1 MAKVKTLKTKK
12 TKEPSKLKGYKG
24 LRKLIPFYKK
34 YIGLFVLTISL
45 MVVSAGVGFLNP
57 IFSANALASLSELKF
72 DVAIKYA
79 IALIIVRVII
89 SVINFF
95 HNYCYVK
102 MDTKVVFDI
111 KTALIRAITA
121 VQMSKNDQTNNG
133 IYIER
138 LHEDSG
144 KCSDVLLDIM
154 SVALDLISNIAF
166 LFYIAFLDIWFFLML
181 LAYVVVLWI
190 FDNKKEYMWY
200 IQRRKFRNKREIA
213 TGAYN
218 EQVRG
223 LRDLKSLNIRNR
235 TISDAGDK
243 FQEAQTIN
251 RQSRLTRR
259 KFVMARDII
268 ATLFEVGFFLMG
280 VIFIKNGWI
289 LLAEFLV
296 IYMYHGNIRNLSV
309 HFASIKQ
316 YAIEGEL
323 AAQRVFEII
332 DEFPKEEFGDK
343 DITITEG
350 NIEFK
355 NVDFEYLPDTPILH
369 NLSLKFEANKTTA
382 IVGKSGS
389 GKSTILSLLNKLY
402 PIKNGHIL
410 IDGHDINT
418 LSEDSLRNNIG
429 VVTQAPYIFNRT
441 IRENLLFINDK
452 ATEEEM
458 ISALK
463 RAHIY
468 DFVKKLDGGLDSKVG
483 ENGVMLSGGQKQ
495 RLAIARILLKNSPII
510 LLDEATSALDNESQ
524 QLIVNAIEDLKKD
537 HTIIIVAHRL
547 STILDSDCI
556 MVLDQGKI
564 IDQGTH
570 KELYRRCK
578 EYKELYKNEETTD
591 LLTKALQ
598 ENNALPTNLIPDANI
613 GQIGE

>member
-1 MAKVKTLKTKK
+1 MAKHTETKQK
-12 TKEPSKLKGYKG
+12 KKKEPSKLKGYKG
-24 LRKLIPFYKK
+24 LKKLVPYYKK
-34 YIGLFVLTISL
+34 YLGLFILTMSL
-45 MVVSAGVGFLNP
+45 MLLSAAVGFLNP
-57 IFSANALASLSELKF
+57 IFSAQALANLSEAKF
-72 DVAIKYA
+72 DMALYFAIGV
-79 IALIIVRVII
+79 IIVRVVI

-121 VQMSKNDQTNNG
+121 VQMKKNDQTNNG

-144 KCSDVLLDIM
+144 KCSDVLMDIM

-166 LFYIAFLDIWFFLML
+166 LIYIAFLDIWFFLML
-181 LAYVVVLWI
+181 LAYVVTLWF
-190 FDNKKEYMWY
+190 FDNKKEYVWY
-200 IQRRKFRNKREIA
+200 IQRRQFRNKREIA

-235 TISDAGDK
+235 TIEDAGNK
-243 FQEAQTIN
+243 FQDAQSIN
-251 RQSRLTRR
+251 QKSRFTRR

-268 ATLFEVGFFLMG
+268 ATIFEVGFFLAG
-280 VIFIKNGWI
+280 IFFIRNGWI
-289 LLAEFLV
+289 ILSEFLV

-309 HFASIKQ
+309 HFAAIKQ

-332 DEFPKEEFGDK
+332 DEFPKETFGDK
-343 DITITEG
+343 DIRVTNG
-350 NIEFK
+350 KIELK
-355 NVDFEYLPDTPILH
+355 NVNFSYIDGVPVLN
-369 NLSLKFEANKTTA
+369 NLNLTFEANKTTA
-382 IVGKSGS
+382 IVGRSGS

-402 PIKNGHIL
+402 TINSGEIL
-410 IDGHDINT
+410 IDGHNIDT
-418 LSEDSLRNNIG
+418 LTEDSLRDNIG

-441 IRENLLFINDK
+441 IRENLQFINQN

-468 DFVKKLDGGLDSKVG
+468 DFICTLEGGLDSRVG
-483 ENGVMLSGGQKQ
+483 ENGLMLSGGQKQ
-495 RLAIARILLKNSPII
+495 RLAIARILLKDSPII
-510 LLDEATSALDNESQ
+510 VLDEATSALDNESQ

-556 MVLDQGKI
+556 MVLDKGQVV
-564 IDQGTH
+564 DQGTH
-570 KELYRRCK
+570 KELYKRCK
-578 EYKELYKNEETTD
+578 QYKELYKNEETTD
-591 LLTKALQ
+591 QLTKALQ
-598 ENNALPTNLIPDANI
+598 ESNALPKELKDSL
-613 GQIGE
+613 

>member
-1 MAKVKTLKTKK
+1 M
-12 TKEPSKLKGYKG
+12 
-24 LRKLIPFYKK
+24 I
-34 YIGLFVLTISL
+34 ISA
-45 MVVSAGVGFLNP
+45 VVGFLNP
-57 IFSANALASLSELKF
+57 IFSAQALANLSEAKF
-72 DVAIKYA
+72 TPAIYFA
-79 IALIIVRVII
+79 IGLIIVRITISII
-89 SVINFF
+89 NYY

-133 IYIER
+133 VYIER
-138 LHEDSG
+138 LHEDSS

-154 SVALDLISNIAF
+154 WVALDLISNIAF
-166 LFYIAFLDIWFFLML
+166 FIYIAFLDIWFFLML
-181 LAYVVVLWI
+181 LVYVVVLWF
-190 FDNKKEYMWY
+190 FDNKKEQVWY
-200 IQRRKFRNKREIA
+200 TQRKQFRSKRELA

-223 LRDLKSLNIRNR
+223 LRDLKSLNIRNA
-235 TISDAGDK
+235 TIEDAGDK
-243 FQEAQTIN
+243 FQEAQDIN
-251 RQSRLTRR
+251 QKSRVTRR
-259 KFVMARDII
+259 KFVVVRDIL
-268 ATLFEVGFFLMG
+268 ATIFEVGFFLAG
-280 VIFIKNGWI
+280 VFFIKNGWI
-289 LLAEFLV
+289 LLSEFLV

-309 HFASIKQ
+309 HFAAIKQ

-332 DEFPKEEFGDK
+332 DEYPKETFGDK
-343 DITITEG
+343 TINVTNG

-355 NVDFEYLPDTPILH
+355 NVDFSYTKGVPVLN

-402 PIKNGHIL
+402 PINSGEIC
-410 IDGHDINT
+410 IDGTNIDD
-418 LSEDSLRNNIG
+418 LSEECLRDNIG
-429 VVTQAPYIFNRT
+429 VVTQSPYIFNRT
-441 IRENLLFINDK
+441 IRENLLFINK
-452 ATEEEM
+452 NATEEEL

-468 DFVKKLDGGLDSKVG
+468 DFVQTLEKGIDSKVG

-510 LLDEATSALDNESQ
+510 VLDEATSALDNESQ
-524 QLIVNAIEDLKKD
+524 QLIVNAIDDLKKD

-556 MVLDQGKI
+556 MVLDKGQV

-570 KELYRRCK
+570 KELYKRCK
-578 EYKELYKNEETTD
+578 PYKELYKNEETTD
-591 LLTKALQ
+591 QLTKVLQ
-598 ENNALPTNLIPDANI
+598 ESNALPNELK
-613 GQIGE
+613 ESL

>member
-1 MAKVKTLKTKK
+1 MAKQIKTKQK
-12 TKEPSKLKGYKG
+12 KKKEPSKLKGYKG
-24 LRKLIPFYKK
+24 LKRLVPYYKK
-34 YIGLFVLTISL
+34 YLGLFILTMSL
-45 MVVSAGVGFLNP
+45 MLLSACVGFLNP
-57 IFSANALASLSELKF
+57 IFSAQALANLSEAKF
-72 DVAIKYA
+72 DMALYFAIGV
-79 IALIIVRVII
+79 IIVRVVI

-121 VQMSKNDQTNNG
+121 VQMKKNDQTNNG

-144 KCSDVLLDIM
+144 KCSDVLMDIM

-166 LFYIAFLDIWFFLML
+166 LIYIAFLNFWFFLML
-181 LAYVVVLWI
+181 LAYVVVLWF
-190 FDNKKEYMWY
+190 FDNKKEYVWY
-200 IQRRKFRNKREIA
+200 IQRRQFRNKREIA

-235 TISDAGDK
+235 TIEDAGNK
-243 FQEAQTIN
+243 FQDAQVIN
-251 RQSRLTRR
+251 QRSRFTRR

-268 ATLFEVGFFLMG
+268 ATIFEVGFFLAG
-280 VIFIKNGWI
+280 IFFIKSGWI
-289 LLAEFLV
+289 ILSEFLV

-309 HFASIKQ
+309 HFAAIKQ

-332 DEFPKEEFGDK
+332 DEFPKETFGDK
-343 DITITEG
+343 DITITNG
-350 NIEFK
+350 KIELK
-355 NVDFEYLPDTPILH
+355 NVNFSYLEGVPILN
-369 NLSLKFEANKTTA
+369 NLNLTFEANKTTA
-382 IVGKSGS
+382 IVGRSGS

-402 PIKNGHIL
+402 TINSGEIL
-410 IDGHDINT
+410 IDGHNIDT
-418 LSEDSLRNNIG
+418 LTEESLRDNIG

-441 IRENLLFINDK
+441 IRENLLFINQN

-468 DFVKKLDGGLDSKVG
+468 DFICTLDGGLDSKVG
-483 ENGVMLSGGQKQ
+483 ENGLMLSGGQKQ

-510 LLDEATSALDNESQ
+510 VLDEATSALDNESQ

-556 MVLDQGKI
+556 MVLDKGQVV
-564 IDQGTH
+564 DQGTH

-578 EYKELYKNEETTD
+578 QYKELYKNEETTD
-591 LLTKALQ
+591 MLTKALQ
-598 ENNALPTNLIPDANI
+598 ESNALPSELKDSL
-613 GQIGE
+613 

>member
-1 MAKVKTLKTKK
+1 MAKQKELKQKK
-12 TKEPSKLKGYKG
+12 KKEPSKLKGYRG
-24 LRKLIPFYKK
+24 LKKLIPYYKK
-34 YIGLFVLTISL
+34 YLGLFVLTMSL
-45 MVVSAGVGFLNP
+45 MLLSAGVGFLNP
-57 IFSANALASLSELKF
+57 IFSAQALANLSEAKF
-72 DVAIKYA
+72 DLALYFAIGV
-79 IALIIVRVII
+79 ILVRVVI

-95 HNYCYVK
+95 YNYCYVK

-121 VQMSKNDQTNNG
+121 VQMKKNDQTNNG

-144 KCSDVLLDIM
+144 KCSDVLMDIM

-166 LFYIAFLDIWFFLML
+166 LIYIAFLDIWFFLML
-181 LAYVVVLWI
+181 LAYVVVLWF
-190 FDNKKEYMWY
+190 FDNKKEYVWY
-200 IQRRKFRNKREIA
+200 IQRRAFRNKREIA

-235 TISDAGDK
+235 TIADAGDK
-243 FQEAQTIN
+243 FQEAQAIN
-251 RQSRLTRR
+251 QKSRFTRR

-268 ATLFEVGFFLMG
+268 ATIFEVGFFLAG
-280 VIFIKNGWI
+280 ILFIKNGWI
-289 LLAEFLV
+289 ILSEFLV

-309 HFASIKQ
+309 HFAAIKQ

-332 DEFPKEEFGDK
+332 DEFPKESFGDK
-343 DITITEG
+343 NITVTNG
-350 NIEFK
+350 KIELK
-355 NVDFEYLPDTPILH
+355 NVNFSYLEGVPVLN
-369 NLSLKFEANKTTA
+369 NLNLTFEANKTTA
-382 IVGKSGS
+382 IVGRSGS

-402 PIKNGHIL
+402 TINSGEIL
-410 IDGHDINT
+410 IDGHNIDT
-418 LSEDSLRNNIG
+418 LTEESLRDNIG

-441 IRENLLFINDK
+441 IRENLLFINK
-452 ATEEEM
+452 NATEEQM

-468 DFVKKLDGGLDSKVG
+468 DFICTLDGGLDSKVG
-483 ENGVMLSGGQKQ
+483 ENGLMLSGGQKQ

-510 LLDEATSALDNESQ
+510 VLDEATSALDNESQ

-556 MVLDQGKI
+556 MVLDKGQVV
-564 IDQGTH
+564 DQGTH

-578 EYKELYKNEETTD
+578 QYKELYKNEETTD

-598 ENNALPTNLIPDANI
+598 ENNALPSELKDSL
-613 GQIGE
+613 

>member
-1 MAKVKTLKTKK
+1 MAKQIKTKQK
-12 TKEPSKLKGYKG
+12 KKKEPSKLKGYKG
-24 LRKLIPFYKK
+24 LKRLVPYYKK
-34 YIGLFVLTISL
+34 YLGLFILTMSL
-45 MVVSAGVGFLNP
+45 MLLSACVGFLNP
-57 IFSANALASLSELKF
+57 IFSAQALANLSEAKF
-72 DVAIKYA
+72 DMALYFAIGV
-79 IALIIVRVII
+79 IIVRVVI

-121 VQMSKNDQTNNG
+121 VQMKKNDQTNNG

-144 KCSDVLLDIM
+144 KCSDVLMDIM

-166 LFYIAFLDIWFFLML
+166 LIYIAFLNFWFFLML
-181 LAYVVVLWI
+181 LAYVVVLWF
-190 FDNKKEYMWY
+190 FDNKKEYVWY
-200 IQRRKFRNKREIA
+200 IQRRQFRNKREIA

-235 TISDAGDK
+235 TIEDAGNK
-243 FQEAQTIN
+243 FQDAQVIN
-251 RQSRLTRR
+251 QRSRFTRR

-268 ATLFEVGFFLMG
+268 ATIFEVGFFLAG
-280 VIFIKNGWI
+280 IFFIKSGWI
-289 LLAEFLV
+289 ILSEFLV

-309 HFASIKQ
+309 HFAAIKQ

-332 DEFPKEEFGDK
+332 DEFPKETFGDK
-343 DITITEG
+343 DITITNG
-350 NIEFK
+350 KIELK
-355 NVDFEYLPDTPILH
+355 NVNFSYLEGVPVLN
-369 NLSLKFEANKTTA
+369 NLNLTFEANKTTA
-382 IVGKSGS
+382 IVGRSGS

-402 PIKNGHIL
+402 TINSGEIL
-410 IDGHDINT
+410 IDGHNIDT
-418 LSEDSLRNNIG
+418 LTEESLRDNIG

-441 IRENLLFINDK
+441 IRENLLFINQN

-468 DFVKKLDGGLDSKVG
+468 DFICTLDGGLDSKVG
-483 ENGVMLSGGQKQ
+483 ENGLMLSGGQKQ

-510 LLDEATSALDNESQ
+510 VLDEATSALDNESQ

-556 MVLDQGKI
+556 MVLDKGQVV
-564 IDQGTH
+564 DQGTH

-578 EYKELYKNEETTD
+578 QYKELYKNEETTD
-591 LLTKALQ
+591 MLTKALQ
-598 ENNALPTNLIPDANI
+598 ESNALPSELKDSL
-613 GQIGE
+613 

>member
-1 MAKVKTLKTKK
+1 MAREKITKAK
-12 TKEPSKLKGYKG
+12 KKKEPSKLKGYKG
-24 LRKLIPFYKK
+24 LRKLIPYYKK
-34 YIGLFVLTISL
+34 YLGLFILTITL
-45 MVVSAGVGFLNP
+45 MLLSAGIGFLNP
-57 IFSANALASLSELKF
+57 IFSAQALANLSEAKF
-72 DVAIKYA
+72 ETAIYFA
-79 IALIIVRVII
+79 VGLIAVRIVI
-89 SVINFF
+89 SIINFF

-121 VQMSKNDQTNNG
+121 VQMKKNDQTNNG

-154 SVALDLISNIAF
+154 GVALDLISNIAF
-166 LFYIAFLDIWFFLML
+166 LIYIAFLNFWFFLML
-181 LAYVVVLWI
+181 LAYVVVLWL
-190 FDNKKEYMWY
+190 FDNKKEYVWY
-200 IQRRKFRNKREIA
+200 IQRRQFRNKREVA

-235 TISDAGDK
+235 TITDAGDK
-243 FQEAQTIN
+243 FKDAQAIN
-251 RQSRLTRR
+251 QKSRFTRR

-268 ATLFEVGFFLMG
+268 ATIFEVGFFLAG
-280 VIFIKNGWI
+280 VLFIQSGWI
-289 LLAEFLV
+289 LLSEFLV

-309 HFASIKQ
+309 HFAAIKQ

-332 DEFPKEEFGDK
+332 DEYPKETFGDK
-343 DITITEG
+343 SVTITNG
-350 NIEFK
+350 KIELK
-355 NVDFEYLPDTPILH
+355 NVNFSYLEGVPVLNDL
-369 NLSLKFEANKTTA
+369 NLTFEANKTTA
-382 IVGKSGS
+382 IVGRSGS

-402 PIKNGHIL
+402 SINSGEIL
-410 IDGHDINT
+410 IDGHNIDELT
-418 LSEDSLRNNIG
+418 EDSLRNNIG

-441 IRENLLFINDK
+441 IRENLQFINEK

-468 DFVKKLDGGLDSKVG
+468 DFICTLDGGLDSKVG
-483 ENGVMLSGGQKQ
+483 ENGLMLSGGQKQ

-510 LLDEATSALDNESQ
+510 VLDEATSALDNESQ

-556 MVLDQGKI
+556 MVLDKGQV

-578 EYKELYKNEETTD
+578 QYKELYKNEETTD

-598 ENNALPTNLIPDANI
+598 ENNALPTELK
-613 GQIGE
+613 ESL

>member
-1 MAKVKTLKTKK
+1 MAKQKELKQKK
-12 TKEPSKLKGYKG
+12 KKEPSKLKGYRG
-24 LRKLIPFYKK
+24 LKKLIPYYKK
-34 YIGLFVLTISL
+34 YFGLFVLTMSL
-45 MVVSAGVGFLNP
+45 MLLSAGVGFLNP
-57 IFSANALASLSELKF
+57 IFSAQALANLSEAKF
-72 DVAIKYA
+72 DLALYFAIG
-79 IALIIVRVII
+79 LILVRVVI

-95 HNYCYVK
+95 YNYCYVK

-121 VQMSKNDQTNNG
+121 VQMKKNDQTNNG

-144 KCSDVLLDIM
+144 KCSDVLMDIM

-166 LFYIAFLDIWFFLML
+166 LIYIAFLDIWFFLML
-181 LAYVVVLWI
+181 LAYVVVLWF
-190 FDNKKEYMWY
+190 FDNKKEYVWY
-200 IQRRKFRNKREIA
+200 IQRRAFRNKREIA

-235 TISDAGDK
+235 TIADAGDK
-243 FQEAQTIN
+243 FQEAQAIN
-251 RQSRLTRR
+251 QKSRFTRR

-268 ATLFEVGFFLMG
+268 ATIFEVGFFLAG
-280 VIFIKNGWI
+280 ILFIKNGWI
-289 LLAEFLV
+289 ILSEFLV

-309 HFASIKQ
+309 HFAAIKQ

-332 DEFPKEEFGDK
+332 DEFPKESFGDK
-343 DITITEG
+343 NITVTNG
-350 NIEFK
+350 KIELK
-355 NVDFEYLPDTPILH
+355 NVNFSYLEGVPVLN
-369 NLSLKFEANKTTA
+369 NLNLTFEANKTTA
-382 IVGKSGS
+382 IVGRSGS

-402 PIKNGHIL
+402 TINSGEIL
-410 IDGHDINT
+410 IDGHNIDT
-418 LSEDSLRNNIG
+418 LTEESLRDNIG

-441 IRENLLFINDK
+441 IRENLLFINQN
-452 ATEEEM
+452 ATEEQM

-468 DFVKKLDGGLDSKVG
+468 DFICTLDGGLDSKVG
-483 ENGVMLSGGQKQ
+483 ENGLMLSGGQKQ

-510 LLDEATSALDNESQ
+510 VLDEATSALDNESQ

-556 MVLDQGKI
+556 MVLDKGQVV
-564 IDQGTH
+564 DQGTH

-578 EYKELYKNEETTD
+578 QYKELYKNEETTD

-598 ENNALPTNLIPDANI
+598 ENNALPSELKDSL
-613 GQIGE
+613 

>member
-1 MAKVKTLKTKK
+1 MAKHTETKQK
-12 TKEPSKLKGYKG
+12 KKKEPSKLKGYKG
-24 LRKLIPFYKK
+24 LKKLVPYYKK
-34 YIGLFVLTISL
+34 YLGLFILTMSL
-45 MVVSAGVGFLNP
+45 MLLSAAVGFLNP
-57 IFSANALASLSELKF
+57 IFSAQALANLSEAKF
-72 DVAIKYA
+72 DMALYFAIGV
-79 IALIIVRVII
+79 IIVRVVI

-121 VQMSKNDQTNNG
+121 VQMKKNDQTNNG

-144 KCSDVLLDIM
+144 KCSDVLMDIM

-166 LFYIAFLDIWFFLML
+166 LIYIAFLDIWFFLML
-181 LAYVVVLWI
+181 LAYVVTLWF
-190 FDNKKEYMWY
+190 FDNKKEYVWY
-200 IQRRKFRNKREIA
+200 IQRRQFRNKREIA

-235 TISDAGDK
+235 TIEDAGNK
-243 FQEAQTIN
+243 FQDAQSIN
-251 RQSRLTRR
+251 QKSRFTRR

-268 ATLFEVGFFLMG
+268 ATIFEVGFFLAG
-280 VIFIKNGWI
+280 IFFIRNGWI
-289 LLAEFLV
+289 ILSEFLV

-309 HFASIKQ
+309 HFAAIKQ

-332 DEFPKEEFGDK
+332 DEFPKETFGDK
-343 DITITEG
+343 DIKVTNG
-350 NIEFK
+350 KIELK
-355 NVDFEYLPDTPILH
+355 NVNFSYIDGVPVLN
-369 NLSLKFEANKTTA
+369 NLNLTFEANKTTA
-382 IVGKSGS
+382 IVGRSGS

-402 PIKNGHIL
+402 TINSGEIL
-410 IDGHDINT
+410 IDGHNIDT
-418 LSEDSLRNNIG
+418 LTEDSLRDNIG

-441 IRENLLFINDK
+441 IRENLQFINQN

-468 DFVKKLDGGLDSKVG
+468 DFICTLEGGLDSRVG
-483 ENGVMLSGGQKQ
+483 ENGLMLSGGQKQ

-510 LLDEATSALDNESQ
+510 VLDEATSALDNESQ

-556 MVLDQGKI
+556 MVLDKGQVV
-564 IDQGTH
+564 DQGTH
-570 KELYRRCK
+570 KELYKRCK
-578 EYKELYKNEETTD
+578 HYKELYKNEETTD
-591 LLTKALQ
+591 QLTKALQ
-598 ENNALPTNLIPDANI
+598 ESNALPKELKDSL
-613 GQIGE
+613 

>member
-1 MAKVKTLKTKK
+1 MAKHTKTKQK
-12 TKEPSKLKGYKG
+12 KKKEPSKLKGYKG
-24 LRKLIPFYKK
+24 LKKLVPYYKK
-34 YIGLFVLTISL
+34 YLGLFILTMSL
-45 MVVSAGVGFLNP
+45 MLLSAAVGFLNP
-57 IFSANALASLSELKF
+57 IFSAQALANLSEAKF
-72 DVAIKYA
+72 DMALYFAIGV
-79 IALIIVRVII
+79 IIVRVVI

-121 VQMSKNDQTNNG
+121 VQMKKNDQTNNG

-144 KCSDVLLDIM
+144 KCSDVLMDIM

-166 LFYIAFLDIWFFLML
+166 LIYIAFLDIWFFLML
-181 LAYVVVLWI
+181 LAYVVTLWF
-190 FDNKKEYMWY
+190 FDNKKEYVWY
-200 IQRRKFRNKREIA
+200 IQRRQFRNKREIA

-235 TISDAGDK
+235 TIEDAGNK
-243 FQEAQTIN
+243 FQDAQSIN
-251 RQSRLTRR
+251 QRSRFTRR

-268 ATLFEVGFFLMG
+268 ATIFEVGFFLAG
-280 VIFIKNGWI
+280 IFFIRNGWI
-289 LLAEFLV
+289 ILSEFLV

-309 HFASIKQ
+309 HFAAIKQ

-332 DEFPKEEFGDK
+332 DEYPKETFGDQNITVTNGK
-343 DITITEG
+343 IELKKVNFSYIDGVPVLNDLDIT
-350 NIEFK
+350 
-355 NVDFEYLPDTPILH
+355 
-369 NLSLKFEANKTTA
+369 FEANKTTA
-382 IVGKSGS
+382 IVGRSGS

-402 PIKNGHIL
+402 TINSGEIL
-410 IDGHDINT
+410 IDGHNIDT
-418 LSEDSLRNNIG
+418 LTEESLRDNIG

-441 IRENLLFINDK
+441 IRENLQFINQN

-468 DFVKKLDGGLDSKVG
+468 DFICTLEGGLDSRVG
-483 ENGVMLSGGQKQ
+483 ENGLMLSGGQKQ

-510 LLDEATSALDNESQ
+510 VLDEATSALDNESQ

-556 MVLDQGKI
+556 MVLDKGQVV
-564 IDQGTH
+564 DQGTH
-570 KELYRRCK
+570 KELYKRCK
-578 EYKELYKNEETTD
+578 QYKELYKNEETTD
-591 LLTKALQ
+591 QLTRVLQ
-598 ENNALPTNLIPDANI
+598 ESNALPSELKDSL
-613 GQIGE
+613 

>member
-1 MAKVKTLKTKK
+1 MAKQIELKQKK
-12 TKEPSKLKGYKG
+12 KKEPSKLKGYKG
-24 LRKLIPFYKK
+24 LKKLIPYYKK
-34 YIGLFVLTISL
+34 YLGLFVLTMSL
-45 MVVSAGVGFLNP
+45 MLLSAGVGFLNP
-57 IFSANALASLSELKF
+57 IFSAQALANLSEAKF
-72 DVAIKYA
+72 DLALYFAIGV
-79 IALIIVRVII
+79 IAVRVVI

-95 HNYCYVK
+95 YNYCYVK

-121 VQMSKNDQTNNG
+121 VQMKKNDQTNNG

-144 KCSDVLLDIM
+144 KCSDVLMDIM

-166 LFYIAFLDIWFFLML
+166 LIYIAFLDVWFFLML

-190 FDNKKEYMWY
+190 FDNKKEYVWY
-200 IQRRKFRNKREIA
+200 IQRRAFRNKRELA

-235 TISDAGDK
+235 TIADAGDK
-243 FQEAQTIN
+243 FKEAQAIN
-251 RQSRLTRR
+251 QKSRFTRR

-268 ATLFEVGFFLMG
+268 ATIFEVGFFLAG
-280 VIFIKNGWI
+280 ILFIRNGWI
-289 LLAEFLV
+289 ILSEFLV

-309 HFASIKQ
+309 HFAAIKQ

-332 DEFPKEEFGDK
+332 DEYPKESFGDK
-343 DITITEG
+343 NITVTNG
-350 NIEFK
+350 KIELK
-355 NVDFEYLPDTPILH
+355 NVDFSYLEGVPVLN
-369 NLSLKFEANKTTA
+369 NLNLTFEANKTTA
-382 IVGKSGS
+382 IVGRSGS

-402 PIKNGHIL
+402 TINSGEIL
-410 IDGHDINT
+410 IDGHNIDT
-418 LSEDSLRNNIG
+418 LSEESLRDNIG
-429 VVTQAPYIFNRT
+429 VVTQAPYIFNRS
-441 IRENLLFINDK
+441 IRENLLFINQN

-458 ISALK
+458 VSALK

-468 DFVKKLDGGLDSKVG
+468 DFICTLDGGLDSKVG
-483 ENGVMLSGGQKQ
+483 ENGLMLSGGQKQ

-510 LLDEATSALDNESQ
+510 VLDEATSALDNESQ

-547 STILDSDCI
+547 STILDSDSI
-556 MVLDQGKI
+556 MVLDKGQVV
-564 IDQGTH
+564 DQGTH
-570 KELYRRCK
+570 KELYKRCK
-578 EYKELYKNEETTD
+578 QYKELYKNEETTD

-598 ENNALPTNLIPDANI
+598 ENNALPSELKDSL
-613 GQIGE
+613 